1 MTLHGFCSAG
11 SAPLQLL
18 PVSDALLTV
27 YVLQEALSVLEVS
40 DLLGSLTG
48 RAAVSKLLDT
58 AAGLLSYYTNA
69 REAAQL
75 LSMPHGQD
83 NGATI
88 LTQLLLKVANNKL
101 PARSVRH
108 MSIL

>member
-1 MTLHGFCSAG
+1 MSA
-11 SAPLQLL
+11 
-18 PVSDALLTV
+18 
-27 YVLQEALSVLEVS
+27 LETPN
-40 DLLGSLTG
+40 LLGSLAG

-69 REAAQL
+69 REAAQF

-88 LTQLLLKVANNKL
+88 VTQLLLKVANNKL
-101 PARSVRH
+101 PACAVRH
-108 MSIL
+108 VSTL